1 MNRKR
6 LFSSLFVF
14 WLGIVLV
21 SAQTDTSLLTFSN
34 AYQTMQEKNPSLQK
48 ARKELEQKEYEKK
61 AKQGLYMPKVGL
73 AAQAVTMSE
82 AITMD
87 LSGIGEALEGLY
99 ENLGNYGVFSDVP
112 YVIDAETGQYVIL
125 DEANSTA
132 AVREGFLETADEIA
146 AHDWNEMIQEQ
157 TFATV
162 SANVTWPIFTG
173 GKIMAANKAAN
184 VDVSISEEEVRKTE
198 GEILTEL
205 VTRYYGLV
213 LAMQASEVMHD
224 KYLALEKHYS
234 DAEKM
239 FEQGMIAK
247 VELLNAK
254 VELSEAEREYK
265 SAERMVQTVRTGL
278 TSTLAFPSD
287 TTFIPTGQLFINKEI
302 PALSAWIDDTYKSN
316 PLLKQIDYKRELTS
330 IKTNVSKG
338 AYLPNIAL
346 MGTYN
351 IADYQLSEYT
361 PQWIVGAGLTWTLF
375 DGMSRQKDIKANKML
390 TEQVDFAHEK
400 ANDEFTAYITK
411 LYNELNNKLQEIAE
425 LENTL
430 ALAQEFCESTE
441 KAFNE
446 GFKNSTDVAQAES
459 KLAQVKALRLKTFY
473 GYDVTLATLLQVSG
487 SPEDFLLYSS
497 GNNTITES
505 IQ

>member
-6 LFSSLFVF
+6 FFISFFVF
-14 WLGIVLV
+14 WLGVILV
-21 SAQTDTSLLTFSN
+21 SAQTDTTLLTFDN

-61 AKQGLYMPKVGL
+61 GKQGLYMPKVSL
-73 AAQAVTMSE
+73 AAQAVTMSD

-87 LSGIGEALEGLY
+87 LSAIGDALEGLY
-99 ENLGNYGVFSDVP
+99 STLGNYGVFSDVP
-112 YVIDAETGQYVIL
+112 YVINSETGEYVIL

-132 AVREGFLETADEIA
+132 AVRSSLSETAEEIA
-146 AHDWNEMIQEQ
+146 EHDWNEMIQEK

-198 GEILTEL
+198 GELLTEL

-213 LAMQASEVMHD
+213 LAIQAADVMHD
-224 KYLALEKHYS
+224 KYSSMQKHYS

-265 SAERMVQTVRTGL
+265 SAERMVETVRTGL
-278 TSTLAFPSD
+278 TATLDFPTD
-287 TTFIPTGQLFINKEI
+287 TCFVPTGQLFVNKEI
-302 PALSAWIDDTYKSN
+302 PSLNSWIDETHKSN
-316 PLLKQIDYKRELTS
+316 PLLKQIDYKKDLTT
-330 IKTNVSKG
+330 IKTDVSKG
-338 AYLPNIAL
+338 AYLPNVAL

-351 IADYQLSEYT
+351 IADYQLSPYT
-361 PQWIVGAGLTWTLF
+361 PDWIIGAGLTWTLF
-375 DGMSRQKDIKANKML
+375 DGMSRQKEIKANKML
-390 TEQVDFAHEK
+390 TEQVSFAQEK
-400 ANDEFTAYITK
+400 ANDDLSAYITK
-411 LYNELNNKLQEIAE
+411 LYNELNNKLQEISE

-430 ALAQEFCESTE
+430 ALAEEFCQSTE

-446 GFKNSTDVAQAES
+446 GFKNSTDVAQAQS
-459 KLAQVKALRLKTFY
+459 KLAQAKALRLKTFY
-473 GYDVTLATLLQVSG
+473 EYDVALATLLQVSG
-487 SPEDFLLYSS
+487 TPEDFILYSS